1 MADLIPFPL
10 RSRVRLVRS
19 IVDYLECVHCPA
31 ASQFWRVRIAEIVAE
46 MRASGLPDAAIR
58 TEILDLQ
65 DAVQSELCERSA
77 LTKSQA

>member
-10 RSRVRLVRS
+10 SSRVRLVRS
-19 IVDYLECVHCPA
+19 IVDDLECVHGPA
-31 ASQFWRVRIAEIVAE
+31 ASQFWRARIAEIVAE
-46 MRASGLPDAAIR
+46 MRASGLPDATIR